1 MVGKLGRR
9 VGICAALVGTL
20 AGCYTLRPASASSL
34 QVGTKVAIDVND
46 AGRLGLGGQIG
57 PEIGRIDGMLVS
69 KENGEYLLAV
79 SGVRY
84 LRGGEQV
91 WTGERVGIK
100 SEYVGTAY
108 ERRFSKGRTTALGVA
123 VVGGLIAVVA
133 TRDLLGLGTIDR
145 PEPVDTGSTSLRV
158 RRP

>member
-9 VGICAALVGTL
+9 VSICAALVGTL

-46 AGRLGLGGQIG
+46 AGRVALGGTIG

-84 LRGGEQV
+84 LRGGEQA
-91 WTGERVGIK
+91 WTGERVGIR
-100 SEYVGTAY
+100 SEFVGTAY
-108 ERRFSKGRTTALGVA
+108 ERQFSKGRTTALSVAVLGGLVA
-123 VVGGLIAVVA
+123 VVV
-133 TRDLLGLGTIDR
+133 TRDLFGLGTIGR
-145 PEPVDTGSTSLRV
+145 PDPIIDTTTALRI